1 METIGKRRVRQIRC
15 QHQLLSE
22 KIMFNSAALYAKRV
36 ARMTTFWADGTVGW
50 SSYKMG
56 LRPNQIAVLASNGGF
71 VFCRMPCKPSAV

>member
-1 METIGKRRVRQIRC
+1 
-15 QHQLLSE
+15 
-22 KIMFNSAALYAKRV
+22 
-36 ARMTTFWADGTVGW
+36 MTTFWADGTVGW